1 MRKSKKLSILILITL
16 FLVSMTPD
24 RAEAKHYEFLNQIR
38 FPVDHIK
45 AHFYDDWKEKRG
57 NGNRLHLGLDVRA
70 PKGSKIVAIADGE
83 VNTISYNPLSGY
95 YIAIDHKN
103 GWMSLY
109 VHLDDDVIGN
119 DNAGGK
125 SAAFAKDF
133 KKGDFVRQGEVIG
146 FVGNSGNAEG
156 TVPHLHFEIQ
166 YLGTSQDIYE
176 YVLQSWKNYQK
187 GKLFPKNTMTLLIY

>member
-24 RAEAKHYEFLNQIR
+24 KAEAKHFEFLSQIR

-57 NGNRLHLGLDVRA
+57 NGDRLHLGLDVRA

-83 VNTISYNPLSGY
+83 VNTVSYNPLSGY

-109 VHLDDDVIGN
+109 VHLDDDVVGN

-166 YLGTSQDIYE
+166 YLGISQDIYE
-176 YVLQSWKNYQK
+176 FVLQSWINYEK
-187 GKLFPKNTMTLLIY
+187 GKLFPKNTKDFLIY

>member
-1 MRKSKKLSILILITL
+1 
-16 FLVSMTPD
+16 
-24 RAEAKHYEFLNQIR
+24 
-38 FPVDHIK
+38 
-45 AHFYDDWKEKRG
+45 
-57 NGNRLHLGLDVRA
+57 
-70 PKGSKIVAIADGE
+70 
-83 VNTISYNPLSGY
+83 LSGY

-109 VHLDDDVIGN
+109 VHLDDDLIGN

-176 YVLQSWKNYQK
+176 FVLQSWINYEK
-187 GKLFPKNTMTLLIY
+187 GKLFPKNTIALLIN

>member
-1 MRKSKKLSILILITL
+1 
-16 FLVSMTPD
+16 
-24 RAEAKHYEFLNQIR
+24 
-38 FPVDHIK
+38 
-45 AHFYDDWKEKRG
+45 
-57 NGNRLHLGLDVRA
+57 
-70 PKGSKIVAIADGE
+70 
-83 VNTISYNPLSGY
+83 LSGY

-109 VHLDDDVIGN
+109 VHLDDDVVGN

-133 KKGDFVRQGEVIG
+133 KKGDFVRKGEVIG

-176 YVLQSWKNYQK
+176 FVLQSWKNYEK
-187 GKLFPKNTMTLLIY
+187 GKLFPKNTIALLIN

>member
-16 FLVSMTPD
+16 FLVSVTPD
-24 RAEAKHYEFLNQIR
+24 KAEAKHFEFLNQIR

-57 NGNRLHLGLDVRA
+57 KGDRLHLGLDVRA

-83 VNTISYNPLSGY
+83 VNTVSYNPLSGY

-109 VHLDDDVIGN
+109 VHLDDDVVGN
-119 DNAGGK
+119 DNARAK
-125 SAAFAKDF
+125 RTAFAQDF
-133 KKGDFVRQGEVIG
+133 NKVD
-146 FVGNSGNAEG
+146 
-156 TVPHLHFEIQ
+156 IQ
-166 YLGTSQDIYE
+166 
-176 YVLQSWKNYQK
+176 
-187 GKLFPKNTMTLLIY
+187 